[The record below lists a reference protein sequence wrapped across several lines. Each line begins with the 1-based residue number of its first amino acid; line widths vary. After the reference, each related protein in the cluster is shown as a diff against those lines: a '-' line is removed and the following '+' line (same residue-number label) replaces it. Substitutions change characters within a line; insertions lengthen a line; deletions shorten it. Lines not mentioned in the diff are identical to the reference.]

1 MKLKKLT
8 ALLIVSVMS
17 AVSICPAFASDT
29 ENISSILIETE
40 DCSDAKNDF
49 MSDIISITNLIKI
62 NLGRDNIDYTNAKIG
77 EPFLINN
84 TNIYIFPVLVNG
96 KIERIIQMT
105 MGDESHYAIN
115 EFFSDNLNDLSTS
128 TYSVIADE
136 YFDVFAVNNDETV
149 ILEENPDSEGNITV
163 PAMPLSITD
172 TETVDI
178 KDVFIDLSTV
188 PMPAT
193 DANGNGRWLDV
204 PQIKQDDNTCWAG
217 AMASILNYYGEN
229 LTVSKIK
236 SDTGKSGA
244 ANTSEVKSYFS
255 NYGYSS
261 TMFNQYSL
269 SFSNI
274 KTEINAGRPIY
285 QAIGYA
291 NSTGGGH
298 AVVIEGYQ
306 EKGSGTFDAVSIM
319 DPYYPQMTDCDYKT
333 NYFEYAGRVSREGL
347 KNIK

>member
-8 ALLIVSVMS
+8 ALLIVSVIS
-17 AVSICPAFASDT
+17 AVSICPAFASET

-40 DCSDAKNDF
+40 DCSDAKDDF
-49 MSDIISITNLIKI
+49 MSDIISNTDLIKI
-62 NLGRDNIDYTNAKIG
+62 NLSRDNIDYTNAKIG

-105 MGDESHYAIN
+105 KGDDNNNHYAIST
-115 EFFSDNLNDLSTS
+115 FFADNLNDLSGD

-136 YFDVFAVNNDETV
+136 YFDVFAVNSDETV
-149 ILEENPDSEGNITV
+149 ILEESPDSEGNITV
-163 PAMPLSITD
+163 PAMPLSIND
-172 TETVDI
+172 TEIVDI
-178 KDVFIDLSTV
+178 KDVFLDLNAI

-193 DANGNGRWLDV
+193 NANGNGKWLSV
-204 PQIKQDDNTCWAG
+204 PIIKQSRNTCWA
-217 AMASILNYYGEN
+217 ACMVSILNYHGEN
-229 LTVSKIK
+229 LTVSKIL
-236 SDTGKSGA
+236 SDTGESGA
-244 ANTSEVKSYFS
+244 ADTSEVKSYFS
-255 NYGYSS
+255 DYGYSS

-274 KTEINAGRPIY
+274 KTEINANRPIW
-285 QAIGYA
+285 QAIG
-291 NSTGGGH
+291 TGTGGH

-306 EKGSGTFDAVSIM
+306 EKGSGTYDKISIM
-319 DPYYPQMTDCDYKT
+319 EPYDGIITDCSYYSS
-333 NYFEYAGRVSREGL
+333 NYFTYAGRESREGL